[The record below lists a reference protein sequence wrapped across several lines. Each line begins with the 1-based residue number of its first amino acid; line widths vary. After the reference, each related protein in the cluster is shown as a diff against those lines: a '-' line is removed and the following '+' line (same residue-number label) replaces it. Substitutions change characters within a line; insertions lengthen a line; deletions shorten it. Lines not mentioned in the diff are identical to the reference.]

1 MKTFLLVFSFM
12 MLVICSTAYSQSQV
26 FTATDTNISVYNW
39 DEFNISLESNKT
51 TGYSWSV
58 AEVSSGTNVLILG
71 SEYMTSNSG
80 KVGEGGQELWHFKAS
95 STGNA
100 KLVFYYMRTWEKEM
114 PAKIIT
120 FNVKV
125 K

>member
-1 MKTFLLVFSFM
+1 MRIFILLFSFV
-12 MLVICSTAYSQSQV
+12 MLFLCSSAYSQTQV
-26 FTATDTNISVYNW
+26 FTASDTNISVYNW

-58 AEVSSGTNVLILG
+58 AEVSPGPNILILG
-71 SEYMTSNSG
+71 SEYLTSNSG

-95 STGNA
+95 STGSA
-100 KLVFYYMRTWEKEM
+100 KLVFYYMRTWEKES

-120 FNVKV
+120 FNIKV